1 MKASV
6 PSPREVLMSGVDLVH
21 NTLISNLQR
30 LEDYL
35 QRQLDDDVEMTDCSS
50 FAAAKKEEETRP
62 PLNFDE
68 DSQDDEDDVGDML
81 AMKFDKRGGRHGE
94 RSSSDDSVPQSPPS
108 QAQEESKKEGPE
120 KVSTIENDTVHWLT

>member
-35 QRQLDDDVEMTDCSS
+35 QRQLDDDVEMTEYST
-50 FAAAKKEEETRP
+50 FAAAKKEEEARP

-68 DSQDDEDDVGDML
+68 DSQDDEDGVGDTL
-81 AMKFDKRGGRHGE
+81 AMKFDKRGGRPGE

-108 QAQEESKKEGPE
+108 QAQEESKKEEPE
-120 KVSTIENDTVHWLT
+120 KVSTI